1 MFNRA
6 INKYRDKLKWE
17 IIEDNITSLE
27 KACEREIFWISSYES
42 TDKDK
47 GYNLMS
53 GGGQAG
59 THSES
64 TKEKIR
70 QSVLEHYE
78 NSHQKEVLK
87 KKGLEQFNT
96 KEAKREQAKL
106 NGSKEFLVYNK
117 NGTLVGKW
125 VNKSQCARELSLN
138 RFHISECLNYPEKR
152 KSHGGY
158 IFKYSLQ

>member
-96 KEAKREQAKL
+96 KEAKR
-106 NGSKEFLVYNK
+106 
-117 NGTLVGKW
+117 
-125 VNKSQCARELSLN
+125 
-138 RFHISECLNYPEKR
+138 
-152 KSHGGY
+152 
-158 IFKYSLQ
+158 